1 MNEAGVG
8 SIELQLRD
16 ENDTLLYVV
25 PFYRRFIDDESY
37 LSAVFKVAE
46 KWRQLIYNLIN
57 NQRKIDHI
65 KTMEMVTSSN

>member
-1 MNEAGVG
+1 MNAHEVG

-37 LSAVFKVAE
+37 LSVVFKVAE
-46 KWRQLIYNLIN
+46 KWRHLIYNLIN
-57 NQRKIDHI
+57 NQRKINHI
-65 KTMEMVTSSN
+65 KTMGMVTSSN